1 MNILLDT
8 HVFLWWS
15 LEPERLPS
23 KLIHIMSS
31 PENSIFLSVASSWES
46 EIKIGL
52 GKLILSEPL
61 QTIINREIQNNDW
74 KILPI
79 HLKHTYQLGKLPPIH
94 RDPFD
99 RILIAQAMSEGLAI
113 ATKDSF
119 IQSYKKVKILW
130 D

>member
-15 LEPERLPS
+15 LEPDKLPS
-23 KLIHIMSS
+23 KLIQKMSS

-46 EIKIGL
+46 QIKIGI
-52 GKLILSEPL
+52 GKLILSESL
-61 QTIINREIQNNDW
+61 QTIIDREIQNNDW

-79 HLKHTYQLGKLPPIH
+79 HLKHTYRLGKLPPIH

-99 RILIAQAMSEGLAI
+99 RILIAQAMSEGLTI

-119 IQSYKKVKILW
+119 IQSYKKVKTLW

>member
-15 LEPERLPS
+15 LEPDKLPS
-23 KLIHIMSS
+23 KLIHKMSS

-46 EIKIGL
+46 QIKIGL
-52 GKLILSEPL
+52 GKLILSESL
-61 QTIINREIQNNDW
+61 QTIIDREIQNNDW

-79 HLKHTYQLGKLPPIH
+79 HLKHTYRLGKLPPIH

-99 RILIAQAMSEGLAI
+99 RILIAQAMSEGLTI

-119 IQSYKKVKILW
+119 IQSYKKVKTLW